1 MLHQAGEAHSSVSNP
16 TASPGGPGIMV
27 LSSLLQPLHMNRRAV
42 TLLSDL
48 VSAPPNAQQPM
59 NGTATL
65 PPPLVDLAGK
75 VLSVLRRRAES
86 AETGPCEICY
96 LADTSSKQLVI
107 RCIGLPSG
115 KGVEHARIVFVL
127 NATHGNYG
135 NTNPIA
141 VGTS

>member
-48 VSAPPNAQQPM
+48 VSAPPESQELIS
-59 NGTATL
+59 GTPIL
-65 PPPLVDLAGK
+65 PPPIVDLAGK
-75 VLSVLRRRAES
+75 ILSVLRRRAES
-86 AETGPCEICY
+86 GETGQCEICY
-96 LADTSSKQLVI
+96 LADNSSKQLVV

-115 KGVEHARIVFVL
+115 NGLEDARIVFVL
-127 NATHGNYG
+127 NDTNGNYA
-135 NTNPIA
+135 NTNSIA